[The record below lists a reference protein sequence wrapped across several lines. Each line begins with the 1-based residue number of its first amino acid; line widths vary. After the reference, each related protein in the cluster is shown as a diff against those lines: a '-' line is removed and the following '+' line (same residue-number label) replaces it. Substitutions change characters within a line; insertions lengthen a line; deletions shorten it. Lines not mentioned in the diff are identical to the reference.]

1 MEQATRTEEI
11 RDYFRRLFLGKVRV
25 HSLSTPGSASAVEIR
40 TGKRTIAVH
49 KGASAARVVS
59 VSLVGTRSIL
69 CSSKTLQMRS
79 LSRDAKGVAIVP
91 YPAEVR
97 GCALGELASGILN
110 GMRLMRVLP
119 QARMYRSSYVARR
132 PLSGSKRIFLAFY
145 SPVIYEAILK
155 TALNRQKGTLLIWYN
170 LESRAQTPYGTFLMK
185 KLGEGGGFEWEWSR
199 ADGPNGV

>member
-1 MEQATRTEEI
+1 MEPATRTEEI

-69 CSSKTLQMRS
+69 CPSKTLQMRS
-79 LSRDAKGVAIVP
+79 LSRDAKGIAIVP
-91 YPAEVR
+91 YPDEAH
-97 GCALGELASGILN
+97 GWAIGERASGVRN
-110 GMRLMRVLP
+110 GMRIMRVLP
-119 QARMYRSSYVARR
+119 QERVNRSSYVTRR
-132 PLSGSKRIFLAFY
+132 PLSGKRIFLAFY

>member
-97 GCALGELASGILN
+97 GCALGELASGIRN
-110 GMRLMRVLP
+110 GMRFMRVLP
-119 QARMYRSSYVARR
+119 QERVNRSSYVTRR
-132 PLSGSKRIFLAFY
+132 PLSGKRIFLAYY
-145 SPVIYEAILK
+145 SPVIRDAILK

-170 LESRAQTPYGTFLMK
+170 LESRAQTPYGTYLMK
-185 KLGEGGGFEWEWSR
+185 KIGGGGGFEWEWSR

>member
-1 MEQATRTEEI
+1 MEPATRTEEF

-25 HSLSTPGSASAVEIR
+25 HSLSTPGSASAVEIH
-40 TGKRTIAVH
+40 TGKRTVAVH
-49 KGASAARVVS
+49 KGASEARVVG
-59 VSLVGTRSIL
+59 VSLIGTRSIL
-69 CSSKTLQMRS
+69 CSSRTFQLRS
-79 LSRDAKGVAIVP
+79 LSREAKGVSIVP
-91 YPAEVR
+91 FPAEAHGR
-97 GCALGELASGILN
+97 ALGELASGVRN

-119 QARMYRSSYVARR
+119 QERMNRSSYVTRR
-132 PLSGSKRIFLAFY
+132 PLSGKRIFLAFY

-199 ADGPNGV
+199 ADGPSGV

>member
-97 GCALGELASGILN
+97 GCALGELASGIRN

-119 QARMYRSSYVARR
+119 QERVNRSSYVTRR
-132 PLSGSKRIFLAFY
+132 PLSGKRIFLAYY
-145 SPVIYEAILK
+145 SPVIRDAILK

-170 LESRAQTPYGTFLMK
+170 LESRAQTPYGTYLMK
-185 KLGEGGGFEWEWSR
+185 KIGGGGGFEWEWSR

>member
-79 LSRDAKGVAIVP
+79 LSRDAKGVAVVP

-97 GCALGELASGILN
+97 GCALGELASGIRN

-119 QARMYRSSYVARR
+119 QERVNRSSYVTRR
-132 PLSGSKRIFLAFY
+132 PLSGKRIFLAYY
-145 SPVIYEAILK
+145 SPVIRDAILK

-170 LESRAQTPYGTFLMK
+170 LESRAQTPYGTYLMK
-185 KLGEGGGFEWEWSR
+185 KIGGGGGFEWEWSR

>member
-69 CSSKTLQMRS
+69 CPSKTLQMRS
-79 LSRDAKGVAIVP
+79 LSRDAKGVAVVP

-97 GCALGELASGILN
+97 GCALGELASGIRN

-119 QARMYRSSYVARR
+119 QERVNRSSYVTRR
-132 PLSGSKRIFLAFY
+132 PLSGKRIFLAYY
-145 SPVIYEAILK
+145 SPVIRDAILK

-170 LESRAQTPYGTFLMK
+170 LESRAQTPYGTYLMK
-185 KLGEGGGFEWEWSR
+185 KIGGGGGFEWEWSR

>member
-1 MEQATRTEEI
+1 MEPATRTEEI

-69 CSSKTLQMRS
+69 CPSKTLQMRS
-79 LSRDAKGVAIVP
+79 LSRDAKGVAVVP

-97 GCALGELASGILN
+97 GCALGELASGIRN

-119 QARMYRSSYVARR
+119 QERVNRSSYVTRR
-132 PLSGSKRIFLAFY
+132 PLSGKRIFLAYY
-145 SPVIYEAILK
+145 SPVIRDAILK

-170 LESRAQTPYGTFLMK
+170 LESRAQTPYGTYLMK
-185 KLGEGGGFEWEWSR
+185 KIGGGGGFEWEWSR

>member
-40 TGKRTIAVH
+40 TGKRTIAVY

-91 YPAEVR
+91 HPAEVR
-97 GCALGELASGILN
+97 GCVLGELASGIRN

-119 QARMYRSSYVARR
+119 QERMNRSSYVARR
-132 PLSGSKRIFLAFY
+132 PLSGKRIFLAFY

-170 LESRAQTPYGTFLMK
+170 LESRAQTPYGTYLMK
-185 KLGEGGGFEWEWSR
+185 KIGGGGGFEWEWSR